1 MRRAE
6 RLPNNQAEVVFSD
19 IFVEQ
24 LEALSEDE
32 RLDVLSAVVALC
44 ENPGGKHPLR
54 APLAGWNTLAVLM
67 SERRV
72 VYKGSLV
79 RGVGLIE
86 VLCLGPR
93 RNNEVYGMADA
104 VIATGRLTDEEAI
117 QLWIALALLD
127 VVVERVGLDGWDYRP
142 EPANVG
148 LRRTAVRSGLLD
160 TDTAA
165 VLSKDEVLAAMQHG
179 WGTQGADPVKALAAA
194 LERARGSVDPRA
206 VSSIIAGRQHHRCG
220 AAMPR
225 AGVRC
230 IRGKSH
236 PGPHR
241 AKP

>member
-6 RLPNNQAEVVFSD
+6 RFPNNQAEVVFSD

-24 LEALSEDE
+24 LEALSEHE
-32 RLDVLSAVVALC
+32 RLDILSAVVALC
-44 ENPGGKHPLR
+44 ENPAGKHPLR
-54 APLAGWNTLAVLM
+54 APLAGWNTLAVLNG
-67 SERRV
+67 ERRV
-72 VYKGSLV
+72 VYKGSQV

-93 RNNEVYGMADA
+93 RNDEVYDTAHALA
-104 VIATGRLTDEEAI
+104 VTGRLTDEEVI
-117 QLWIALALLD
+117 QLWVALALLD
-127 VVVERVGLDGWDYRP
+127 VVVEHVGLDGWDYRP
-142 EPANVG
+142 EPANSG

-160 TDTAA
+160 ADTAA

-179 WGTQGADPVKALAAA
+179 WGTKGADPVKALRAA
-194 LERARGSVDPRA
+194 LERARGSVDPTA
-206 VSSIIAGRQHHRCG
+206 VSRIIAGRQQERCG

-230 IRGKSH
+230 IRRKSH

-241 AKP
+241 ARP

>member
-6 RLPNNQAEVVFSD
+6 RFPNNQAEVVFGD

-24 LEALSEDE
+24 IEVLSKDE
-32 RLDVLSAVVALC
+32 QLDVLNAVIALC
-44 ENPGGKHPLR
+44 DNPGGKHPLR
-54 APLAGWNTLAVLM
+54 APLAGWNTLAVLG

-79 RGVGLIE
+79 RRVGLVE

-93 RNNEVYGMADA
+93 RNQEVYDMADA
-104 VIATGRLTDEEAI
+104 IATTGRLTDEEAI
-117 QLWIALALLD
+117 QMWIALALLD
-127 VVVERVGLDGWDYRP
+127 VVVEHVGLDGWDYRP
-142 EPANVG
+142 EPANLG

-179 WGTQGADPVKALAAA
+179 WGTRGADPVKALRAA
-194 LERARGSVDPRA
+194 LERARGSVDPTA
-206 VSSIIAGRQHHRCG
+206 VSRIISGRQHERCG

-230 IRGKSH
+230 IRRKSH

>member
-6 RLPNNQAEVVFSD
+6 RFPNNQAEVVFSD

-24 LEALSEDE
+24 LETLSEHD
-32 RLDVLSAVVALC
+32 RLDVLGAVIALC
-44 ENPGGKHPLR
+44 ENPAGKHPLR
-54 APLAGWNTLAVLM
+54 APLAGWNTLAVLN

-72 VYKGSLV
+72 VYKGSQI
-79 RGVGLIE
+79 RGVGLVE

-93 RNNEVYGMADA
+93 RNDEVYDMANA
-104 VIATGRLTDEEAI
+104 LAITGRLTDEEVT
-117 QLWIALALLD
+117 QLWVALALLD
-127 VVVERVGLDGWDYRP
+127 VVVEQVGLDGWDYRP
-142 EPANVG
+142 EPANTG

-160 TDTAA
+160 ADTAA

-179 WGTQGADPVKALAAA
+179 WGAKGADPIKALRAA
-194 LERARGSVDPRA
+194 LERARGSVDPAA
-206 VSSIIAGRQHHRCG
+206 VSRIIAGRQHERCG

-230 IRGKSH
+230 IRRKSH

-241 AKP
+241 ARP

>member
-1 MRRAE
+1 MRRTE
-6 RLPNNQAEVVFSD
+6 RFPNNQAEVVFSE

-24 LEALSEDE
+24 LEALSKHEQ
-32 RLDVLSAVVALC
+32 LDILTSVISLC

-54 APLAGWNTLAVLM
+54 APLAGWSTLAVLN

-79 RGVGLIE
+79 RGEGLIE

-93 RNNEVYGMADA
+93 RNNEVYDMADA
-104 VIATGRLTDEEAI
+104 VVATALLTDEEMI

-127 VVVERVGLDGWDYRP
+127 VVVEDVGLDGWDYRP
-142 EPANVG
+142 EPANTG
-148 LRRTAVRSGLLD
+148 LRKTVVRSGLLD
-160 TDTAA
+160 ADTAA

-179 WGTQGADPVKALAAA
+179 WGSKGADSVKALRAA
-194 LERARGSVDPRA
+194 LERARGSVDPKA
-206 VSSIIAGRQHHRCG
+206 VSRIIAGRQLERCG

-230 IRGKSH
+230 IRRKSH
-236 PGPHR
+236 PGAHR